1 MTVLMNV
8 ELRVALAVMERR
20 GGSLRRTDLLVSDRE
35 MRRPVRRW
43 IGRQLVRLGA
53 WMAAEP
59 AMRPAQAR

>member
-8 ELRVALAVMERR
+8 DLRVALALMERR
-20 GGSLRRTDLLVSDRE
+20 RESLRRTDLLASDRE

-59 AMRPAQAR
+59 AMRPARAR

>member
-8 ELRVALAVMERR
+8 ELRVALGVMERR
-20 GGSLRRTDLLVSDRE
+20 RESLRRTDLFVSDRE

-59 AMRPAQAR
+59 AMRPARAR

>member
-8 ELRVALAVMERR
+8 ELRAALAVMERR
-20 GGSLRRTDLLVSDRE
+20 RESLRRTDLLVSDRE

-59 AMRPAQAR
+59 AMRPARAR

>member
-20 GGSLRRTDLLVSDRE
+20 RGSLRRTDLLMSDRE

-59 AMRPAQAR
+59 AMRPARAR